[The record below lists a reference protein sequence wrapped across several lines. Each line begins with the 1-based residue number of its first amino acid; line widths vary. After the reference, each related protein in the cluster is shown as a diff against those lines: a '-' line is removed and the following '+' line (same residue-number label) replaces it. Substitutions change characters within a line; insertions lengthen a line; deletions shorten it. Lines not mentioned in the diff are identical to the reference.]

1 MSFNLKNKRVW
12 VTGHNGMV
20 GSAIVRRLENEDCEI
35 ITVSKN
41 ELDLRDNEA
50 VFRWLSNNKPEVIII
65 AAAKVGGI
73 HANSHYP
80 ADFLYDNLMIETN
93 VIHNAWKNN
102 IEKLLFLGS
111 SCIYP
116 RNAMQPI
123 TEDAL
128 LTGELEPTNE
138 WYAIAKIAGIKLCQS
153 YRKQHG
159 VDYISAMPTNLFGP
173 GDNFHPEN
181 SHVPAAL
188 LSRFH
193 NAKVNNEEQCV
204 VWGSGNPK
212 REFLFVDDLADA
224 LVFLIKNYSD
234 VSHVNVGTG
243 LDIPIKDFALKVK
256 ECVDYHGGLVFD
268 KTKPDGMP
276 RKVLDISKLAKLG
289 WTANTSLDEGLSK
302 YYKWFIKN
310 ESIVRR

>member
-1 MSFNLKNKRVW
+1 MSFKLKNKRVW
-12 VTGHNGMV
+12 VAGHHGMV

-35 ITVSKN
+35 ITVSKSR
-41 ELDLRDNEA
+41 LDLRDDEA
-50 VFRWLSNNKPEVIII
+50 VFRWMNNNKPEAVFI

-93 VIHNAWKNN
+93 VIHNAWKNDV
-102 IEKLLFLGS
+102 EKLLFLAA

-116 RNAMQPI
+116 RNAIQPI
-123 TEDAL
+123 KEDAL

-153 YRKQHG
+153 YKKQHG

-193 NAKVNNEEQCV
+193 NAKLNNEEQCV

-224 LVFLIKNYSD
+224 LVFLIKNYSGI
-234 VSHVNVGTG
+234 SHINVGTG

-256 ECVDYHGGLVFD
+256 KCVDYHGELVFD

-289 WTANTSLDEGLSK
+289 WTANTSLDEALRK
-302 YYKWFIKN
+302 YYEWFISN